1 LDIESKDS
9 RVDNAGIKFTCDISS
24 VSGPCSPIQR
34 YTYAYDKEPS
44 MNNQIGSLFSTRLS
58 TAYNQLRG
66 DLGVPQTATDTID
79 KLVEK
84 IQTSAAVEDRRTAVL
99 GLKGLSR
106 DWKEVSFDH
115 SFLGHKLIHVG
126 CRKERDV
133 SAGRG
138 STARCAFRRR
148 YCQGDARDPNA
159 ALRGPGEGKSHSRI
173 S

>member
-1 LDIESKDS
+1 
-9 RVDNAGIKFTCDISS
+9 
-24 VSGPCSPIQR
+24 
-34 YTYAYDKEPS
+34 

-106 DWKEVSFDH
+106 DWKEVSLLLL
-115 SFLGHKLIHVG
+115 SKLT
-126 CRKERDV
+126 
-133 SAGRG
+133 GRM
-138 STARCAFRRR
+138 SESEE
-148 YCQGDARDPNA
+148 CQRW
-159 ALRGPGEGKSHSRI
+159 
-173 S
+173 

>member
-1 LDIESKDS
+1 
-9 RVDNAGIKFTCDISS
+9 
-24 VSGPCSPIQR
+24 
-34 YTYAYDKEPS
+34 

-106 DWKEVSFDH
+106 DWKEVSYRA
-115 SFLGHKLIHVG
+115 SGKVCELTCAG
-126 CRKERDV
+126 CRKKRDV
-133 SAGRG
+133 CAGRCP
-138 STARCAFRRR
+138 SA
-148 YCQGDARDPNA
+148 
-159 ALRGPGEGKSHSRI
+159 
-173 S
+173 

>member
-1 LDIESKDS
+1 
-9 RVDNAGIKFTCDISS
+9 
-24 VSGPCSPIQR
+24 
-34 YTYAYDKEPS
+34 

-106 DWKEVSFDH
+106 DWKEVRPA
-115 SFLGHKLIHVG
+115 VG
-126 CRKERDV
+126 YRKSQADDERM
-133 SAGRG
+133 
-138 STARCAFRRR
+138 
-148 YCQGDARDPNA
+148 
-159 ALRGPGEGKSHSRI
+159 
-173 S
+173 